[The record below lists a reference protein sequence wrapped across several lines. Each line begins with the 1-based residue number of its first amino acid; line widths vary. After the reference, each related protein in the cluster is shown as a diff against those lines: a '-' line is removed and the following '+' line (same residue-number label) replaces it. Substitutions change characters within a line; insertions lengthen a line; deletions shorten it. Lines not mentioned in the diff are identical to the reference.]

1 LTGSGDRYIAPRL
14 MREARV
20 ALAAGL
26 TLTAIAI
33 GVVLSRSPPAVTRST
48 PMTAA
53 VGFGTS
59 PVGARICQSGE
70 VLPRGTT
77 AIRVWLEAV
86 IGPPVS
92 VEASAGSR
100 LLTRGARGPG
110 WTTGSITIPVRTV
123 TRTVSRVTVCVN
135 VSQPREPIGVH
146 GVRTATAVAAFDRQ
160 GPLPRTAHASAPQ
173 YREGPLPGRMVIEYL
188 RPGERSWWSLA
199 TSVARRMGLGRA
211 ASGTWIAVLAIVLML
226 ALAVVMSRT
235 ILGESA

>member
-1 LTGSGDRYIAPRL
+1 

-59 PVGARICQSGE
+59 ALGARICQSGE
-70 VLPRGTT
+70 VLPRSTT

-92 VEASAGSR
+92 VEASSGSH
-100 LLTRGARGPG
+100 LLTRGTRGPG
-110 WTTGSITIPVRTV
+110 WTTGSVTIPVRTV
-123 TRTVSRVTVCVN
+123 TRTVSHVTVCVN
-135 VSQPREPIGVH
+135 VGRPREPIGLH

-160 GPLPRTAHASAPQ
+160 GPLPRTARAPPR
-173 YREGPLPGRMVIEYL
+173 YREGPLPGRIVIEYL
-188 RPGERSWWSLA
+188 RPGNSSWWSLA

-226 ALAVVMSRT
+226 ALAVVMSRA
-235 ILGESA
+235 ILMEPQ